1 MFQLKILNAWAI
13 AYCSYMCST
22 LPVVLL
28 SAGYDPDSKLH
39 CTALHCYISTMG
51 QPTRSVELSNSSGVE
66 NNFLTVNVEAVRIW
80 DNLPCAKYN
89 INVVHNLSWYS
100 YTRPYSLFFFFG
112 LVMQKQKG
120 SKKNAVT
127 CISIE
132 KEKTTIWIRTVF
144 HYKPRFILQSG
155 L

>member
-13 AYCSYMCST
+13 AYCSYMGS
-22 LPVVLL
+22 
-28 SAGYDPDSKLH
+28 LH
-39 CTALHCYISTMG
+39 CLLCYSVLVTIPIQNSTALHCYISTVG
-51 QPTRSVELSNSSGVE
+51 QPTRFVELSNSSGVE

-80 DNLPCAKYN
+80 DNLHCAKYN

-127 CISIE
+127 CKSIE